1 MTTHDKVN
9 LRESLLDSDKLEHDR
24 GKLFL
29 LFDKESS
36 PHDCNNGDESQN
48 DALSY
53 TKMLPTLPVRAALPL
68 GAIFS
73 T

>member
-36 PHDCNNGDESQN
+36 P
-48 DALSY
+48 
-53 TKMLPTLPVRAALPL
+53 P
-68 GAIFS
+68 
-73 T
+73 